1 MRPLRQATGVTGGQ
15 QPAAVAQHPGVR
27 VTEVGGERLST
38 GAALDAGDADDDLA
52 VAVQAHLLVAV
63 AELGRVRLP
72 APDPVEVLRQARYP
86 ARGIHP
92 GKRQRRS

>member
-38 GAALDAGDADDDLA
+38 GAALDAGDADDDRA
-52 VAVQAHLLVAV
+52 VAAQAHLLVAV
-63 AELGRVRLP
+63 AELVVVRLA
-72 APDPVEVLRQARYP
+72 APDLVE
-86 ARGIHP
+86 
-92 GKRQRRS
+92 RSEEHTSELQSLMRISYAAF